1 MIASLLAIA
10 LQSGSWVIPP
20 LPDKSGATP
29 AAQTT
34 PSSAQPPAQSRTFDS
49 APSGTDAKGGRVTS
63 VVVGAPGIGWTRGP
77 GPVRC
82 SMMGTTT
89 GSKVV
94 PVVTMRPATPD
105 GSVTAAIT
113 DPGSAWQFLRVQ
125 NNPTTDAWIAAAIAR
140 YGAEPA
146 VVLRPEKGEC
156 RYDAVLVY
164 TDDDGE
170 FARSR
175 ERPRLSPLVQC
186 PPLSCLKESI
196 DKLRADNQL
205 RRATEMAACSDQKQ
219 HPTNKVV
226 VVAFDKVEGRET
238 VSVVDRAAATRS
250 YFTGVSPYS
259 CISDETK

>member
-20 LPDKSGATP
+20 LPDNSGKTP
-29 AAQTT
+29 SPQTT
-34 PSSAQPPAQSRTFDS
+34 PSSAKAPAKNRVPDSPPDDS
-49 APSGTDAKGGRVTS
+49 NPTDGRVTD

-77 GPVRC
+77 NAARC
-82 SMMGTTT
+82 SMAGTTT
-89 GSKVV
+89 GSRVV

-113 DPGSAWQFLRVQ
+113 DPGSAWQFIRVR
-125 NNPTTDAWIAAAIAR
+125 NAPATDAWISEAITR
-140 YGAEPA
+140 YGAKPA
-146 VVLRPEKGEC
+146 VVLRPEKGGC

-170 FARSR
+170 FTRSK

-186 PPLSCLKESI
+186 PPLSCLRESI
-196 DKLRADNQL
+196 DKLRADNEL

-219 HPTNKVV
+219 HPTNRVV
-226 VVAFDKVEGRET
+226 IVAFDKVEGRET

-250 YFTGVSPYS
+250 YFTGISPYS
-259 CISDETK
+259 CLTDEAR